1 MVSRPWLL
9 ANSHGQ
15 LRIIICKWVSHHIYF
30 LFQERFVEIGRV
42 AYIAH
47 GDDKGKLC
55 AIVDVVDQNR
65 VSLEVARVVMGI
77 GCIFIIDYRFKVNE

>member
-1 MVSRPWLL
+1 MDWKRQSPLKILHMKLYYAV
-9 ANSHGQ
+9 
-15 LRIIICKWVSHHIYF
+15 
-30 LFQERFVEIGRV
+30 FQERFVEIGRV

-65 VSLEVARVVMGI
+65 VCSI
-77 GCIFIIDYRFKVNE
+77 PS